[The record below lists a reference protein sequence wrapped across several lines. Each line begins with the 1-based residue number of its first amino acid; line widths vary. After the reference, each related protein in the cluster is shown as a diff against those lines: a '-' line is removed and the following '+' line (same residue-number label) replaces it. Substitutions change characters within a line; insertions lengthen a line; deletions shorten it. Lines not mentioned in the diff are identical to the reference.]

1 MSQKLKVVTI
11 GGGSSYT
18 PELLEGFLKRYHELP
33 VSELWL
39 VDVEGGK
46 EKLDIIHALC
56 ERMVEKA
63 GVPMKVF
70 KTLDRREALRDADFV
85 TTQLRVG
92 QLKAREKDERIPLSH
107 GYLGQGN

>member
-39 VDVEGGK
+39 VDVEEGQ

-56 ERMVEKA
+56 
-63 GVPMKVF
+63 
-70 KTLDRREALRDADFV
+70 
-85 TTQLRVG
+85 
-92 QLKAREKDERIPLSH
+92 
-107 GYLGQGN
+107 

>member
-18 PELLEGFLKRYHELP
+18 PELLEGFIKRYHELP

-46 EKLDIIHALC
+46 AKLVKRNWILFLISAN
-56 ERMVEKA
+56 
-63 GVPMKVF
+63 G
-70 KTLDRREALRDADFV
+70 
-85 TTQLRVG
+85 
-92 QLKAREKDERIPLSH
+92 
-107 GYLGQGN
+107 

>member
-39 VDVEGGK
+39 VDVEEGGEARYYPRAVPADGGK
-46 EKLDIIHALC
+46 S
-56 ERMVEKA
+56 
-63 GVPMKVF
+63 
-70 KTLDRREALRDADFV
+70 RRADES
-85 TTQLRVG
+85 L
-92 QLKAREKDERIPLSH
+92 
-107 GYLGQGN
+107 

>member
-39 VDVEGGK
+39 VDVE
-46 EKLDIIHALC
+46 E
-56 ERMVEKA
+56 
-63 GVPMKVF
+63 
-70 KTLDRREALRDADFV
+70 DRRSS
-85 TTQLRVG
+85 
-92 QLKAREKDERIPLSH
+92 ILSTRCAS
-107 GYLGQGN
+107 GWWKKPACR